1 MSKIISIL
9 ILSLLLPQVSFA
21 IEGLTLLT
29 HSTGELKH
37 DKKKADATPSA
48 AHWNF
53 VSASSEKKCTYYSPN
68 KDGLGFDNNSR
79 CFGHAVLSI
88 RWYQYMVNPLKKRW
102 WKSITPQEFK
112 DLWGGRMDLAPN
124 YNLTPDNIDN
134 DRLYAFS
141 VWKEKGKPND
151 ARAKLALAKIAGR
164 IYKKQRSDETYDD
177 AKGFSTAL
185 WNHINR
191 YDTPLELGYRRS
203 GGGHSVTAYKV
214 EKGTA
219 LLHGERRENVYKI
232 YFWDP
237 NEPSGQSN
245 SYGTDAG
252 YEKDMYFIVFDDQN
266 FVGMSEQL
274 EGDYYKYVRKSGNE
288 WRIPS
293 DNVELSTYMKE
304 DPTKDFRVPE
314 MKHGWMWRDY
324 VGYGGISDEEAREI
338 AGLKK
343 EQ

>member
-1 MSKIISIL
+1 MSKIVTIL
-9 ILSLLLPQVSFA
+9 ILTLLLPQLSFA
-21 IEGLTLLT
+21 LDGLRLLSL
-29 HSTGELKH
+29 STGELKM
-37 DKKKADATPSA
+37 DKKKADATPSP

-53 VSASSEKKCTYYSPN
+53 VAAGSEKKCTYYSPN

-112 DLWGGRMDLAPN
+112 DLWGGRMDLAPD
-124 YNLTPDNIDN
+124 YDLTPDNIDN

-141 VWKEKGKPND
+141 VWKAKDKPND
-151 ARAKLALAKIAGR
+151 NRAKLALAKVAGR

-185 WNHINR
+185 WNHISR

-219 LLHGERRENVYKI
+219 MLHGERRENVYKV

-237 NEPSGQSN
+237 NEPSGQSGT
-245 SYGTDAG
+245 YGTDAG
-252 YEKDMYFIVFDDQN
+252 YESDMYFIVFDDQD

-293 DNVELSTYMKE
+293 DKVELSTYMKE

-324 VGYGGISDEEAREI
+324 VGYGGVSDEEAREI